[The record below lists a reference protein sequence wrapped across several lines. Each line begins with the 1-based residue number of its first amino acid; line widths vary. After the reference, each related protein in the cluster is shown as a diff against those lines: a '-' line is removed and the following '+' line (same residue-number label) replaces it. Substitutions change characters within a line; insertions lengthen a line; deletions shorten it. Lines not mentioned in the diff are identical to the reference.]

1 MGDWKLL
8 RHDSKKTKNTGL
20 RLQGRPVSRYMLFNL
35 ATDPSEQHDVIAE
48 NEEIANQLKQQL
60 QDLIAAGRSRP

>member
-1 MGDWKLL
+1 
-8 RHDSKKTKNTGL
+8 
-20 RLQGRPVSRYMLFNL
+20 MLFNL

-48 NEEIANQLKQQL
+48 NEEIATQLKQQL